1 MLKPEP
7 RQFIHDARDVELRI
21 PKLSPII
28 YAQLPFYLKHLV
40 STEDM
45 VETIQ
50 ETRAVCKKFEEKGL
64 PNYPRGIPFT
74 FWEQYI
80 NLRRYLL
87 LALGSILGAILTILT
102 ILLFNLWA
110 ALVVVFVLFVIII
123 ELVGLMGLLGIKL
136 SAIPAVL
143 LIVAVGLG
151 VDFAA
156 HILIGFITSI
166 GNRNRRVGIAVKNMM
181 APIVDGAVSTILGI
195 AMLAFSEF
203 DFIVKY
209 FFYILCLLILLGV
222 FNGLVLLP
230 VILSIMGPPGEDVFD
245 FH

>member
-1 MLKPEP
+1 
-7 RQFIHDARDVELRI
+7 
-21 PKLSPII
+21 
-28 YAQLPFYLKHLV
+28 
-40 STEDM
+40 M

-87 LALGSILGAILTILT
+87 LALGSILGAVLTILT

-143 LIVAVGLG
+143 LIVAVGIG

-156 HILIGFITSI
+156 HILIVSYNLFI
-166 GNRNRRVGIAVKNMM
+166 
-181 APIVDGAVSTILGI
+181 
-195 AMLAFSEF
+195 
-203 DFIVKY
+203 
-209 FFYILCLLILLGV
+209 
-222 FNGLVLLP
+222 
-230 VILSIMGPPGEDVFD
+230 
-245 FH
+245 